1 VRIVTGCGGMSG
13 QNGGDTEL
21 GGAESGAI
29 ADQVREELARRRM
42 SRQALAD
49 LARISISTL
58 EKALAGSRPFTL
70 ATTVRLEEA
79 LGRRL
84 REQPVAIATKPP
96 ASTGFAPPELGSYSR
111 PAMSWIEGEY
121 LTLRPSFGDPVA
133 IYAYRTDIGWSD
145 EGSRMIFREGERLDA
160 AFTQFGDVAAP
171 HQSGH
176 IYLVTNR
183 HGQHRLIVLSRP
195 TIDGS
200 MYGVLTTL
208 QAGRGSQLTP
218 VSAAIALLPL
228 KRGEPAVSGRIGPRD
243 ADYERC
249 RRQLDRVKQEGFA
262 VLM

>member
-1 VRIVTGCGGMSG
+1 MSG
-13 QNGGDTEL
+13 EDGEL
-21 GGAESGAI
+21 GNAESGAI

-42 SRQALAD
+42 SRQGLAD
-49 LARISISTL
+49 LAKISISTL

-84 REQPVAIATKPP
+84 RDQPAAARPHAAAP
-96 ASTGFAPPELGSYSR
+96 TGFAPPELGSYSR

-121 LTLRPSFGDPVA
+121 LTLRPSFGDPAAV
-133 IYAYRTDIGWSD
+133 YAYRTVIGWSED
-145 EGSRMIFREGERLDA
+145 DSRMTFREGERLDA
-160 AFTQFGDVAAP
+160 AFTQFGDVSAP

-183 HGQHRLIVLSRP
+183 HGQLRLVVLSRP
-195 TIDGS
+195 TIEGA

-208 QAGRGSQLTP
+208 QSGRGSQLTP
-218 VSAAIALLPL
+218 VSAAIAFLPL

-249 RRQLDRVKQEGFA
+249 RRHLDRVKQDGFA